1 MAYSPTET
9 VRNPLVRV
17 KSASRSLKTLNIKAD
32 QNVSHFSSHNHTS
45 NLTIIITII
54 MSDDY
59 KRVILVTGSN
69 TGIGYEIVKGLAQK
83 GQTVYLAARTEAK
96 GKEAQEKLKK
106 ENNLDV
112 KLVLLNVEDLKSIE
126 AARDFLE
133 KAEGRLDVLVNNAG
147 NGMGHP
153 QSANEEMDVD
163 ILRAVFETNFFGLV
177 NTTKTFL
184 PLIRKAKPGY
194 GNIVQNSMEWGA
206 CSWQASEKGHTQF
219 ATYSA
224 SKSAVHMYS
233 IALANEL
240 KEARIRVN
248 CCCPGFTTT
257 ALNKFAEG
265 GKTPEQGAQVLV
277 NWSLLGPK
285 DDGKTR
291 TLPLHINHEEDITD
305 KRFTGLLVNASGEIV
320 PW

>member
-17 KSASRSLKTLNIKAD
+17 KSASRSSKSLNIKAD

-83 GQTVYLAARTEAK
+83 GQTVYLAARSEAK

-112 KLVLLNVEDLKSIE
+112 KFVLLNVEDLKSIE
-126 AARDFLE
+126 AARDFIE

-147 NGMGHP
+147 ISGMGHP

-285 DDGKTR
+285 DDDKTR
-291 TLPLHINHEEDITD
+291 
-305 KRFTGLLVNASGEIV
+305 LLVNASGEIV